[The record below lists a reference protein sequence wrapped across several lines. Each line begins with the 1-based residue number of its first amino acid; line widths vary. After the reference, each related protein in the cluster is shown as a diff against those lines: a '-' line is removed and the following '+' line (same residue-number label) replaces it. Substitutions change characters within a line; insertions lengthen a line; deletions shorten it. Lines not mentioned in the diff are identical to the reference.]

1 MVEAWKYSI
10 PLPNRWKILM
20 PASLDDILTTQKNG
34 VVAINGL
41 AQNVAGISSVYRGG
55 PQPAAAAGT
64 SVGTIYTVPTGQQ
77 FTLTDIEIC
86 NASATASTFTIY
98 LVASGGT
105 AGTSN
110 ALFYNAPIN
119 PNTTVQWTGSTVLSA
134 GGTVQVLAGATTV
147 TIKISGGV
155 S

>member
-1 MVEAWKYSI
+1 
-10 PLPNRWKILM
+10 M

-41 AQNVAGISSVYRGG
+41 NQNIGIIATVYRGN
-55 PQPAAAAGT
+55 PQPSGAAGT

-86 NASATASTFTIY
+86 NASATATTFSIY

-110 ALFYNAPIN
+110 ALFYSAPIN
-119 PNTTVQWTGSTVLSA
+119 GNTTVQWTGSTALSA
-134 GGTVQVLAGATTV
+134 GSTVQVSAGAATV
-147 TIKISGGV
+147 SMKISGGAT
-155 S
+155 

>member
-1 MVEAWKYSI
+1 MSASI
-10 PLPNRWKILM
+10 GDL
-20 PASLDDILTTQKNG
+20 LTTQKNG
-34 VVAINGL
+34 VVAINGI
-41 AQNVAGISSVYRGG
+41 AQNIAGISSVYRGG

-64 SVGTIYTVPTGQQ
+64 SVGTIYTAPSAQQ

-86 NASATASTFTIY
+86 NASATPTTFSIY
-98 LVASGGT
+98 LVASGGV

-119 PNTTVQWTGSTVLSA
+119 GNTTVQWTGSTALAARSTIQVSA
-134 GGTVQVLAGATTV
+134 GAATVA
-147 TIKISGGV
+147 IKISGGV

>member
-1 MVEAWKYSI
+1 M
-10 PLPNRWKILM
+10 
-20 PASLDDILTTQKNG
+20 ASLDDLLTTQKNG

-41 AQNVAGISSVYRGG
+41 NQNVGILASVYRGG

-86 NASATASTFTIY
+86 NASATATTFSIY
-98 LVASGGT
+98 LVASGGS
-105 AGTSN
+105 ASTSN
-110 ALFYNAPIN
+110 ALFYSAPIN
-119 PNTTVQWTGSTVLSA
+119 GNTTVQWTGSTALSA
-134 GGTVQVLAGATTV
+134 GSTVQVSAGAATV
-147 TIKISGGV
+147 VIKISGGV

>member
-1 MVEAWKYSI
+1 M
-10 PLPNRWKILM
+10 
-20 PASLDDILTTQKNG
+20 ASLDDILTTQKNG

-41 AQNVAGISSVYRGG
+41 SQNIGAISTVYRGS
-55 PQPAAAAGT
+55 PQPSGAAGT

-86 NASATASTFTIY
+86 NASATGTTFSIF

-119 PNTTVQWTGSTVLSA
+119 PNTTVQWTGGTALSA
-134 GGTVQVLAGATTV
+134 GSTVQVSAGAATV
-147 TIKISGGV
+147 SMKISGGAT
-155 S
+155 

>member
-1 MVEAWKYSI
+1 
-10 PLPNRWKILM
+10 M
-20 PASLDDILTTQKNG
+20 PASLDDILTAQKNG

-41 AQNVAGISSVYRGG
+41 NQNLGAISAVYRGA
-55 PQPAAAAGT
+55 PQPGAAAGT

-86 NASATASTFTIY
+86 NASSSSSTFSIY
-98 LVASGGT
+98 LVASGGA

-119 PNTTVQWTGSTVLSA
+119 GNTTVQWTGSTALSS
-134 GGTVQVLAGATTV
+134 GSTVQASSGSGLVA
-147 TIKISGGV
+147 IKISGGV
-155 S
+155 T

>member
-1 MVEAWKYSI
+1 M
-10 PLPNRWKILM
+10 
-20 PASLDDILTTQKNG
+20 ASLDDILSAQKNG
-34 VVAINGL
+34 VVAINNIS
-41 AQNVAGISSVYRGG
+41 QNIAAISSVYRGG
-55 PQPAAAAGT
+55 PQPSGAAGT
-64 SVGTIYTVPTGQQ
+64 SVGSIYTVPNGRQ

-86 NASATASTFTIY
+86 NASSSATSFSIY
-98 LVASGGT
+98 LVAAGGS

-119 PNTTVQWTGSTVLSA
+119 ANTTVQWTGSTALSA
-134 GGTVQVLAGATTV
+134 GSSVQVSAGSSNV